1 MRKKGAVIMKESLVD
16 PALGQSLIEAATSPD
31 FAEILLGAARRLDS
45 IEEVFAYQV
54 DASGRVRV
62 ILAAGERRGIA
73 ERTGEY
79 AKRFHAMDPVLLARA
94 YRGKRGGFARQVR
107 ASDIPSGEYRELCYA
122 QPGFIDKLSFAW
134 SGASQSMLVLSFYRG
149 LNALSSS
156 PNPQLSA
163 LGQMAMAALH
173 TQVHSPAA
181 IALHHGDAE
190 AVLLARLGR
199 SFPSLTE
206 RERLIVARTLL
217 GDSANEIGAALSISP
232 ATVHTYRLRAYD
244 RYRLRRASDFLRS
257 LLS

>member
-1 MRKKGAVIMKESLVD
+1 MRESLID

-31 FAEILLGAARRLDS
+31 FSEILLGAARRLDS
-45 IEEVFAYQV
+45 IAEVFAYQV
-54 DASGRVRV
+54 DASGSVRV
-62 ILAAGERRGIA
+62 ILAAGECRGIT

-79 AKRFHAMDPVLLARA
+79 AKRFHAMDPVLLKRTF
-94 YRGKRGGFARQVR
+94 RDKRGGFTRRVR
-107 ASDIPSGEYRELCYA
+107 ACDIPSGEYRELCYA
-122 QPGFIDKLSFAW
+122 QPGFIDKLSLTW
-134 SGASQSMLVLSFYRG
+134 SDASQCLLVLSFYRG
-149 LNALSSS
+149 LNALSDA

-173 TQVHSPAA
+173 VRLHSPAV
-181 IALHHGDAE
+181 IAMPHGDAE

-199 SFPSLTE
+199 SFPALTE
-206 RERLIVARTLL
+206 RERLILARTLL

>member
-1 MRKKGAVIMKESLVD
+1 MQELLVD
-16 PALGQSLIEAATSPD
+16 PALGQSLIEAAASPD
-31 FAEILLGAARRLDS
+31 FAEVLLGAARRLDS

-62 ILAAGERRGIA
+62 LLAAGERRGIS

-79 AKRFHAMDPVLLARA
+79 AKRFHALDPLLLARA
-94 YRGKRGGFARQVR
+94 CRAKHGGFARQVR
-107 ASDIPSGEYRELCYA
+107 ASDIPPGEYRELCFA
-122 QPGFIDKLSFAW
+122 QPGFKDKLSFTW
-134 SGASQSMLVLSFYRG
+134 CGASQCVLILSFYRG

-173 TQVHSPAA
+173 ARTNSPTA
-181 IALHHGDAE
+181 IAMPHGDAE
-190 AVLLARLGR
+190 QVLLARLGR
-199 SFPSLTE
+199 SFPALTE
-206 RERLIVARTLL
+206 RERLIIALTLL
-217 GDSANEIGAALSISP
+217 GDNANEIGAALSISP

-244 RYRLRRASDFLRS
+244 RYGLRRASDFLRS